1 MEWIDKMNSALD
13 YIEDNLDKEI
23 DYDVVARKA
32 CCSSYNFQR
41 VFSFIADVSLGE
53 YIRRRRLTKAAL
65 ELQNEDSRVVDVALK
80 YGYDSPVSFAR
91 AFTNLH
97 GVTPSEGK
105 KEGVNLKSYPRI
117 SFKITI
123 KGVEKMNYR
132 IEKEKG
138 FKLVGKRKTV
148 TTKDGENFV
157 EIPKFWNTLY
167 EEGTCDK
174 LINLCD
180 KSNKAMYGVCYNFG
194 KDKFDYMIA
203 VESDK
208 DLDEKF
214 EMLDVPELNWVKF
227 QCRGKMPEAQQSV
240 WKRIFTE
247 WFPTSGYEHDEG
259 PEIEWYSNEDMNSD
273 NYLSEIWIPIKKSNK

>member
-13 YIEDNLDKEI
+13 YIEDNLDKEN

-80 YGYDSPVSFAR
+80 YVYDSPVSFAR

-123 KGVEKMNYR
+123 K
-132 IEKEKG
+132 
-138 FKLVGKRKTV
+138 
-148 TTKDGENFV
+148 DD
-157 EIPKFWNTLY
+157 W
-167 EEGTCDK
+167 
-174 LINLCD
+174 
-180 KSNKAMYGVCYNFG
+180 
-194 KDKFDYMIA
+194 
-203 VESDK
+203 
-208 DLDEKF
+208 
-214 EMLDVPELNWVKF
+214 
-227 QCRGKMPEAQQSV
+227 
-240 WKRIFTE
+240 
-247 WFPTSGYEHDEG
+247 
-259 PEIEWYSNEDMNSD
+259 
-273 NYLSEIWIPIKKSNK
+273 